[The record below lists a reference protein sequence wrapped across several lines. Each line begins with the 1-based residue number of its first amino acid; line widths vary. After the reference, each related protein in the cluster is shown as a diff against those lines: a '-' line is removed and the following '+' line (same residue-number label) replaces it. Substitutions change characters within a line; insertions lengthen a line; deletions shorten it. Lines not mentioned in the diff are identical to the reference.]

1 MSLHALANN
10 MAAQGRGPDSTL
22 VHMSPQEVDGLQ
34 ALAMRHGGSLTINP
48 QTGLPEAGF
57 LSSILPLI
65 AGIGLTAMGMPA
77 GMAALTVGGGTAL
90 VTGDLK
96 KGLMAGL
103 GAYGGAGLAES
114 LIGSGAAGLA
124 PEVATASLNAVPT
137 ETAAQI
143 ASSAAPQAANIASEY
158 TRISP
163 PDMFASGPPSTYQS
177 AIQAAG
183 PIPAAEAV
191 KVAAPQT
198 VTPQPE
204 MYTKGAYLPNSA
216 ATMSPANMTAG
227 QRFDALK
234 AGATGQNLLNYAK
247 ANPLQTA
254 GMLAGPLMASEDNN
268 APFTSIGDA
277 DRGAMAN
284 AGYQF
289 DPGWSNPIPAADPY
303 GREQRYNQPRYY
315 IPKKAA
321 DGGAVQH
328 FDVGGTVNGFNQTPA
343 LNKFAELQA
352 ARGATPAPATIDAKQ
367 QFADYLRAQ
376 SGPVSTATPYHP
388 VVESHLPV
396 SSDDTGIAAINRT
409 NLVDDGDNGIVKL
422 LDRGRGAESAAFT
435 QRPGVNT
442 SDTGGQDFGIT
453 NQPPGAVFNI
463 NDFDAVNEFGI
474 GSQPVDTT
482 FNIND
487 FDNNTSAG
495 TVDNSVN
502 DFGVGNQPEGATFD
516 IDDFKNTSAGTV
528 DNSVNDFGI
537 GNQPA
542 GTTFDIND
550 FNSDNGFSET
560 GGQFGIVGQP
570 EGATFNI
577 NDFDNNTSAGVGDY
591 GGKDFGVTGQPD
603 GATFDINNF
612 DNNTSAGT
620 VNTGDSG
627 SYTGDAGDGMDN
639 VDTSNPEIFSQEYV
653 DPRTDPFEEA
663 RRLEQS
669 EMNEG
674 YFGGFNS
681 GNDSGNNFGSGYGE
695 PGSDYGNG
703 YSDSGSNYGGYSDYG
718 NDYGGG
724 YSDYGIGGGGG
735 GDYGYD
741 MSYRAK
747 GGPIKS
753 NFKNAR
759 NINAYRSGLAN
770 YAGGGIAAL
779 AQGGMYNLGSYS
791 DGGRLLRGPGDGVSD
806 SIPAVIG
813 RKQPARLA
821 DGEFVIPARIVSEIG
836 NGSTEA
842 GARKLYAMMDKVQS
856 ARRATV
862 GKGRVA
868 KNTRADRYLPA

>member
-143 ASSAAPQAANIASEY
+143 ASSAAPQAAPQAANIASEY

-183 PIPAAEAV
+183 PIQAAEAV

-352 ARGATPAPATIDAKQ
+352 ARGATPTPATIDAKQ

-376 SGPVSTATPYHP
+376 SRPVSTATPYHP

-409 NLVDDGDNGIVKL
+409 NLVDDGDNDIVKL

-474 GSQPVDTT
+474 GSQP
-482 FNIND
+482 
-487 FDNNTSAG
+487 
-495 TVDNSVN
+495 
-502 DFGVGNQPEGATFD
+502 
-516 IDDFKNTSAGTV
+516 
-528 DNSVNDFGI
+528 
-537 GNQPA
+537 A
-542 GTTFDIND
+542 GTTFDINEYD
-550 FNSDNGFSET
+550 NLNNTVDNGINSLTENPAVGEGGETINSLISNPAVGEGGETVQNGYFNSITNNPSVGE
-560 GGQFGIVGQP
+560 GG
-570 EGATFNI
+570 E
-577 NDFDNNTSAGVGDY
+577 
-591 GGKDFGVTGQPD
+591 
-603 GATFDINNF
+603 
-612 DNNTSAGT
+612 T
-620 VNTGDSG
+620 VNSLISNPAVGEGGETVQSGYTNSLTQNPAVGEGGEAIGEGGIKALQKNQVAALGDSG

-653 DPRTDPFEEA
+653 DPRADPMEA
-663 RRLEQS
+663 AERLEQS

-674 YFGGFNS
+674 YFGGF
-681 GNDSGNNFGSGYGE
+681 
-695 PGSDYGNG
+695 
-703 YSDSGSNYGGYSDYG
+703 DSGSDSG
-718 NDYGGG
+718 NDYGGFG
-724 YSDYGIGGGGG
+724 DGFGGGFDSEFGGDYGGIGGG

>member
-653 DPRTDPFEEA
+653 DPRADPMEA
-663 RRLEQS
+663 AERLEQS

-674 YFGGFNS
+674 YFGGF
-681 GNDSGNNFGSGYGE
+681 DSG
-695 PGSDYGNG
+695 
-703 YSDSGSNYGGYSDYG
+703 SDSGSDYSGFDSGFDGGFDSG
-718 NDYGGG
+718 FGG
-724 YSDYGIGGGGG
+724 DYGIGGG